1 MKNIIICPKCKTP
14 NKKIPLKPDEVAVCN
29 KCGYFLYRNVPFLK
43 YKLFSFS
50 ISAFVFFLIANIFP
64 IIHINILGYEGKFT
78 LIEGIIYLYSE
89 GYLFLA
95 FFTLLSVVI
104 FPFLILAA
112 VFLFSEFLIFGN
124 KKAAKEILVF
134 LTVLRPWVYVDI
146 FFVAILVTLVKVLN
160 YGDISFDI
168 GFLSMIL
175 YLFFEIY
182 FFKYIKLQTLWE
194 YIDV

>member
-1 MKNIIICPKCKTP
+1 MKNIIICPKCKTL
-14 NKKIPLKPDEVAVCN
+14 NKKIPLNPAEVAVCN

-50 ISAFVFFLIANIFP
+50 LSALIFFLIANIFP

-78 LIEGIIYLYSE
+78 LINGIVYLYSE

-104 FPFLILAA
+104 FPLLILLGI
-112 VFLFSEFLIFGN
+112 FLFSNFLIFNN
-124 KKAAKEILVF
+124 KKLAKETLVF

-168 GFLSMIL
+168 GFISIVF
-175 YLFFEIY
+175 YLLFEIY